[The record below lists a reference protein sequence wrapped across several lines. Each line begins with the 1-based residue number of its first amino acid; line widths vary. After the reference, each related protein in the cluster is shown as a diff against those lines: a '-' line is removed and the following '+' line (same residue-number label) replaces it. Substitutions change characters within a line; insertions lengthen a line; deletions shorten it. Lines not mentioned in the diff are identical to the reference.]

1 MKTPVKVVLVAALFG
16 AAVAFPF
23 FAGAYFRSVALII
36 LVYMS
41 LAVSWDMLLRS
52 GQISFGIAGFFGL
65 GAYAAALVD
74 LHLHVPALLSILFG
88 AIASTLVA
96 LGLAL
101 LVLRLRGMYFAIVT
115 LALAQIFQVVIRN
128 WSSLSGGP
136 EGQTL
141 PTVIFGG
148 DSSALYWLML
158 ATAAVAIVCS
168 ELFERTRIRFALT
181 TIRDNEIVAQ
191 ARGVNVLGYLTL
203 AFVVTAAIQGL
214 VGGAYAQV
222 YGFVTPDGSFSIDFT
237 LLPLAMAL
245 LGGVYRTSGPV
256 VGAIVLGVISEYLR
270 LYVPYGSEL
279 VYGIIVIVVV
289 LFRPRGIMVSLRARA
304 RKARAS

>member
-1 MKTPVKVVLVAALFG
+1 MKGAAKAALLVVILAAAALF
-16 AAVAFPF
+16 PF
-23 FAGAYFRSVALII
+23 YAGAYFRSVALII

-65 GAYAAALVD
+65 GAYASVLID
-74 LHLHVPALLSILFG
+74 LKVGIPALLSILCG
-88 AIASTLVA
+88 ALLAGLVA
-96 LGLAL
+96 LALAFA
-101 LVLRLRGMYFAIVT
+101 VLRLRGMYFAITT
-115 LALAQIFQVVIRN
+115 LALAQIFQVIVRN

-136 EGQTL
+136 EGLTL
-141 PTVIFGG
+141 PSVIFGG
-148 DSSALYWLML
+148 RSESLYWLML
-158 ATAAVAIVCS
+158 AVAIAAILAS
-168 ELFERTRIRFALT
+168 ELFSRTRVHFALT

-191 ARGVNVLGYLTL
+191 ARGVNVIGYLAL
-203 AFVVTAAIQGL
+203 VFIVTAAVQGL
-214 VGGAYAQV
+214 AGGAYAQV
-222 YGFVTPDGSFSIDFT
+222 YGFVTPDGSFSVDFT

-279 VYGIIVIVVV
+279 VYGIIIIVII
-289 LFRPRGIMVSLRARA
+289 LFRPRGIMVSLRAGA
-304 RKARAS
+304 RKAEAK